1 MNVNYKKSAK
11 LILLLISTLLIAT
24 VSAATYRYMYID
36 GSVTVGTAKLIWIE
50 GLDSP
55 GDATISGSTYTVDL
69 DVEPGTPLNFTE
81 CVFLK
86 NQDTAAHNM
95 TISVTTTIS
104 ATDFT
109 ECKMH
114 IYENTTASPDW
125 TLVDTLDLT
134 TSDSYETYTGN
145 SPLGAGEY
153 YRMTFEVAATTGASG
168 TYNFDIQVE
177 YE

>member
-1 MNVNYKKSAK
+1 MNINYKKSAK

-24 VSAATYRYMYID
+24 ASAATFRYMYID
-36 GSVTVGTAKLIWIE
+36 GSVTVGAAKFIWIE

-55 GDATISGSTYTVDL
+55 GDATISGSTYTVDF
-69 DVEPGTPLNFTE
+69 DVEPGTPRNFTE

-86 NQDTAAHNM
+86 NNDTEAHNM

-114 IYENTTASPDW
+114 IYENSTTSW
-125 TLVDTLDLT
+125 VFVDTLDIT

-145 SPLGAGEY
+145 DPLQAGEY
-153 YRMTFEVAATTGASG
+153 YQMTFEVVATVGASG
-168 TYNFDIQVE
+168 TYDFDIQVE

>member
-1 MNVNYKKSAK
+1 MNINYKKSAK

-24 VSAATYRYMYID
+24 VSAQVYTYMYID
-36 GSVTVGTAKLIWIE
+36 GSVTVGTPDLVWIE
-50 GLDSP
+50 GENSP

-69 DVEPGTPLNFTE
+69 DVDPGYPANFTE

-95 TISVTTTIS
+95 TISITTTIS
-104 ATDFT
+104 VSDFT

-114 IYENTTASPDW
+114 IYENSTASW
-125 TLVDTLDLT
+125 VYVDTLDIT

-145 SPLGAGEY
+145 NPLGADEY
-153 YRMTFEVAATTGASG
+153 YRMTFEVSATTGASG
-168 TYNFDIQVE
+168 SYDFDIQVE

>member
-1 MNVNYKKSAK
+1 MNLNYKKSMK
-11 LILLLISTLLIAT
+11 LVLLIVSSIFIAT
-24 VSAATYRYMYID
+24 ASAATYRYMFID
-36 GSVTVGTAKLIWIE
+36 GSVTVGTEKMVWLE

-86 NQDTAAHNM
+86 NQDTADHNL
-95 TISVTTTIS
+95 TISVTTTILD
-104 ATDFT
+104 ADFT

-114 IYENTTASPDW
+114 IYSNSTGSW
-125 TLVDTLDLT
+125 VYVDTLDLE

-145 SPLGAGEY
+145 TPLGAGKY
-153 YRMTFEVAATTGASG
+153 YRMTFEVAATPTASG
-168 TYNFDIQVE
+168 TYDFDIQVV